1 MAEQRHQIIG
11 QLNKAFI
18 EEDDDEETNKPI
30 ALDATISS
38 GLNKKKGR
46 ETLEISV
53 VVSLD
58 EIRMKEGRSATSP
71 IRMIKANDDGSQS
84 VEEPITNPVEVVEE
98 EVNERGGWG
107 NKLDFLFSC
116 ISVSVGLGNIWRFPY
131 LCNYILKNYIN

>member
-1 MAEQRHQIIG
+1 MAEQHHQIIG
-11 QLNKAFI
+11 HLNEAFV
-18 EEDDDEETNKPI
+18 EEDDDEENNKPI

-98 EVNERGGWG
+98 EANERGGWG

-131 LCNYILKNYIN
+131 LCNYT

>member
-1 MAEQRHQIIG
+1 MAEQHHQIIG
-11 QLNKAFI
+11 HLNKAFI
-18 EEDDDEETNKPI
+18 EEDDDEENNKPI
-30 ALDATISS
+30 TLDAIISS

-98 EVNERGGWG
+98 EANERGGWG

-131 LCNYILKNYIN
+131 LCNFFKIAFV

>member
-1 MAEQRHQIIG
+1 MAEQHHQIIG
-11 QLNKAFI
+11 HLNKAFV
-18 EEDDDEETNKPI
+18 EEDDGEENNKPI

-98 EVNERGGWG
+98 EANERGGWG

-131 LCNYILKNYIN
+131 LCNYT